1 MGRPRPFVAL
11 YFWEPTTR
19 RSMSEQTAPAIEIRA
34 YDRLPEE
41 AVEIRREVF
50 MDEQGHEGE
59 LDDVYGRARHI
70 VAFLDGRATAT
81 CRLFAGSRKG
91 VPHVWMSKGLG
102 ASGDER

>member
-1 MGRPRPFVAL
+1 MGD
-11 YFWEPTTR
+11 
-19 RSMSEQTAPAIEIRA
+19 QTVPEIEFRT
-34 YDRLPEE
+34 YDHLPEE

-81 CRLFAGSRKG
+81 CRLFAGSRRG
-91 VPHVWMSKGLG
+91 VPHVWISKRLG
-102 ASGDER
+102 TAGEPR

>member
-1 MGRPRPFVAL
+1 
-11 YFWEPTTR
+11 
-19 RSMSEQTAPAIEIRA
+19 MSEQTAPAIEIRA

-81 CRLFAGSRKG
+81 CRLFAGRRRG
-91 VPHVWMSKGLG
+91 VPHVWMSQGLG

>member
-1 MGRPRPFVAL
+1 MGD
-11 YFWEPTTR
+11 
-19 RSMSEQTAPAIEIRA
+19 QTVPEIEFRT
-34 YDRLPEE
+34 YDHLPEE

-81 CRLFAGSRKG
+81 CRLFAGSRRG
-91 VPHVWMSKGLG
+91 VPHVLISKRLG
-102 ASGDER
+102 TAGEPR